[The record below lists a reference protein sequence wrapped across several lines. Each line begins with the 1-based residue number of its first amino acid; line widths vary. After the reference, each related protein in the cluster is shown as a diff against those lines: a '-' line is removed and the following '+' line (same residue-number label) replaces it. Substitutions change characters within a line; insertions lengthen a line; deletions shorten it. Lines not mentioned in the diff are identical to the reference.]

1 VTRASG
7 ALVPVALAVLGALGT
22 ATAAREAPAR
32 DSAGAAAPLAYID
45 GPVPGRTGGFGEAT
59 CRECHFSFDLNPP
72 GGEAALEGLPRAWRP
87 DTTYVLTVRVRH
99 PEMGRA
105 GFQLSA
111 RYRGGPR
118 EGRNAGVLGPAG
130 TRTQVVEDT
139 VSGSGV
145 RYLQHTREGTAP
157 VEGGQVRWQVEW
169 RAPPASAPS
178 APVAFHLA
186 GNAANDDNSE
196 FGDRIYTAERTVP
209 PTSTTAG
216 DSGRVPGSSGR

>member
-1 VTRASG
+1 MTRASG
-7 ALVPVALAVLGALGT
+7 PLLPAALAVLAALGT

-32 DSAGAAAPLAYID
+32 DSAGATPLAYID

-72 GGEAALEGLPRAWRP
+72 GGEAALEGLPEAWRP

-99 PEMGRA
+99 PEMGRG

-118 EGRNAGVLGPAG
+118 EGRNAGALRPGGA
-130 TRTQVVEDT
+130 RTQVVEDT
-139 VSGSGV
+139 LPGSGV

-157 VEGGQVRWQVEW
+157 VEGAGIRWRVAW
-169 RAPPASAPS
+169 RAPAASAPS
-178 APVAFHLA
+178 APVVFHLA

-196 FGDRIYTAERTVP
+196 FGDRIYTSERTVQ
-209 PTSTTAG
+209 PTSNGESAE
-216 DSGRVPGSSGR
+216 SRSSGSTS